1 MDVVTM
7 RSSPFIQLQVMH
19 TQQLYLML
27 VTKPLCPEIVR
38 IYMESTPD
46 QHMLQSSRRGGE
58 SIHDYIAIEASTS

>member
-19 TQQLYLML
+19 TRQPYFML

-38 IYMESTPD
+38 IYMEPRTD
-46 QHMLQSSRRGGE
+46 HHVLQSSRRSRE
-58 SIHDYIAIEASTS
+58 SVHDYIPIEAPTS